1 MANDVVFKSKAFGG
15 FDKNEV
21 LDFVNKILDEKAGLE
36 KRLSESNAKFA
47 QVNAELFALKKASE
61 EAENE
66 KAELEAVKA
75 KLAEYEAELETKD
88 SAISTLG
95 AQLTEKDN
103 EIESLKNTLSQTA
116 TSDEVQAELESLR
129 SEVARL
135 KVEAEKKRDL
145 ERQVGAAMLDARIHS
160 EELVE
165 EAKEKANAVTKSV
178 YSAIGDTALKIDDLS
193 TGIAEIAR
201 SFTKAVEEVELRIKA
216 LTGDMSKTAQLLISE
231 SGVISEANEAE
242 PAIEYD
248 FTSVDSN
255 VSEITINP
263 ADYGVNDVTSIEFTD
278 SQEDL

>member
-75 KLAEYEAELETKD
+75 KLAEAEAELETKD
-88 SAISTLG
+88 SDISTLG

>member
-21 LDFVNKILDEKAGLE
+21 LDFVNKILDEKVGLE

-75 KLAEYEAELETKD
+75 KLAESEAELETKD

-116 TSDEVQAELESLR
+116 TSDEVQAELDSLR
-129 SEVARL
+129 AEVARL
-135 KVEAEKKRDL
+135 KVETEKKKDL

-160 EELVE
+160 EELIE

-178 YSAIGDTALKIDDLS
+178 YTAIGETALKIDDLS
-193 TGIAEIAR
+193 TGIGEIAR
-201 SFTKAVEEVELRIKA
+201 SFTKSVEEVELRIKA
-216 LTGDMSKTAQLLISE
+216 LTGDMSKTAQLLISD
-231 SGVISEANEAE
+231 SGIISDSNEVE
-242 PAIEYD
+242 PQIEYD
-248 FTSVDSN
+248 FAPVVD
-255 VSEITINP
+255 VEPEFTINP
-263 ADYGVNDVTSIEFTD
+263 ADYGVENVGNIDFSNEQIDE
-278 SQEDL
+278 